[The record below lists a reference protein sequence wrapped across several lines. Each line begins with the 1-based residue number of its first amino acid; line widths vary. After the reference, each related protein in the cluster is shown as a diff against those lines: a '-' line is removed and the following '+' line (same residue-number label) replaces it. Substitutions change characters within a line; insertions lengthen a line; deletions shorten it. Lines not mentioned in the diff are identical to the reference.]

1 MLSRKYLKL
10 ALGLALLCVG
20 TSSVF
25 AAPGDTIGNESLLG
39 STTIAAGDLE
49 STGDFSGSNV
59 PCVAYDLTMSTTGTI
74 WAGIFELATAQ
85 TFATDVGNGV
95 YASVAAANTALK
107 SLALSGSTCEFTSST
122 SCSQTHNLASGV
134 SYVAAIMNPTSSSV
148 TVSSMTVKEC
158 TAEQAAAASGASAI
172 TAVSAAILA
181 TVGALAL

>member
-1 MLSRKYLKL
+1 M
-10 ALGLALLCVG
+10 
-20 TSSVF
+20 
-25 AAPGDTIGNESLLG
+25 
-39 STTIAAGDLE
+39 
-49 STGDFSGSNV
+49 
-59 PCVAYDLTMSTTGTI
+59 
-74 WAGIFELATAQ
+74 WAGIFELN
-85 TFATDVGNGV
+85 D
-95 YASVAAANTALK
+95 AANFITDFNNNVYTSVTAANDAAK
-107 SLALSGSTCEFTSST
+107 RLALTGSTCEFTSSA